1 MAHFAELNN
10 SNEVLRVIVISNEDV
25 DANGGDESTQAE
37 TFVATIV
44 PYNPTGVAWKQT
56 SYNNN
61 FRKQYAGIGYTYDAS
76 KDKFIL
82 PQPYPSWSLD
92 SNDDWEAPVPVP
104 TVTEIGS
111 LTVGINWD
119 EPNLQW
125 LGITVDT
132 GGDPEAEPISTTNYI
147 WDATNTQWNEV

>member
-1 MAHFAELNN
+1 MAHFAELNS
-10 SNEVLRVIVISNEDV
+10 SNEVLQVIVISNEDV

-61 FRKQYAGIGYTYDAS
+61 FRKQYAGIGYSYDSS
-76 KDKFIL
+76 KDMFIT

-92 SNDDWEAPVPVP
+92 SNGDWLAPVPVP

-111 LTVGINWD
+111 LGVITSWD

-125 LGITVDT
+125 LGQTVDFDT
-132 GGDPEAEPISTTNYI
+132 DPITTINYT
-147 WDATNTQWNEV
+147 WDASNLAWDAV

>member
-1 MAHFAELNN
+1 MAHFAELNS
-10 SNEVLRVIVISNEDV
+10 SNEVLQVIVISNEDV

-44 PYNPTGVAWKQT
+44 PYGTGGVAWKQT
-56 SYNNN
+56 SYNSN
-61 FRKQYAGIGYTYDAS
+61 FRKQYAGIGYSYDAC

-104 TVTEIGS
+104 TVTEIGGLPVITS
-111 LTVGINWD
+111 WD

-125 LGITVDT
+125 LGQTVDFSV
-132 GGDPEAEPISTTNYI
+132 DPDTITNYT
-147 WDATNTQWNEV
+147 WDATNLAWDAV

>member
-1 MAHFAELNN
+1 MAHFAELNS
-10 SNEVLRVIVISNEDV
+10 SNEVLQVIVISNEDV

-61 FRKQYAGIGYTYDAS
+61 FRKQYAGIGYSYDPS
-76 KDKFIL
+76 KDMFIT

-92 SNDDWEAPVPVP
+92 SNGDWLAPVTYPS
-104 TVTEIGS
+104 VTEIGGLPVS
-111 LTVGINWD
+111 ISWD

-125 LGITVDT
+125 LGKTVDFDT
-132 GGDPEAEPISTTNYI
+132 DPATTTNYT
-147 WDATNTQWNEV
+147 WDASNLAWDAV

>member
-10 SNEVLRVIVISNEDV
+10 NNKVLQVIVISNDNV
-25 DANGGDESTQAE
+25 DANGGDESAQAE

-44 PYNPTGVAWKQT
+44 PYGTGGVAWKQT

-61 FRKQYAGIGYTYDAS
+61 FRKQYAGIGYSYDSS

-92 SNDDWEAPVPVP
+92 DNDDWKAPVTYP
-104 TVTEIGS
+104 TVTEIS
-111 LTVGINWD
+111 SNPVQITWD
-119 EPNLQW
+119 EDNQKW
-125 LGITVDT
+125 LGKTFT
-132 GGDPEAEPISTTNYI
+132 GDGNETITNYE
-147 WDATNTQWNEV
+147 WNATDMQWNEV

>member
-1 MAHFAELNN
+1 L
-10 SNEVLRVIVISNEDV
+10 
-25 DANGGDESTQAE
+25 
-37 TFVATIV
+37 
-44 PYNPTGVAWKQT
+44 
-56 SYNNN
+56 
-61 FRKQYAGIGYTYDAS
+61 
-76 KDKFIL
+76 
-82 PQPYPSWSLD
+82 
-92 SNDDWEAPVPVP
+92 EAPVTSP

>member
-10 SNEVLRVIVISNEDV
+10 SNEVLQVIVISNTDV

-61 FRKQYAGIGYTYDAS
+61 FRKQYAGIGYSYDSS
-76 KDKFIL
+76 KDKFIT

-92 SNDDWEAPVPVP
+92 SNDDWEAPVTYP
-104 TVTEIGS
+104 TVTEIGG
-111 LTVGINWD
+111 LTVFTSWD

-125 LGITVDT
+125 LGQTLT
-132 GGDPEAEPISTTNYI
+132 GDGNETITNYT
-147 WDATNTQWNEV
+147 WDATNLQWNEV